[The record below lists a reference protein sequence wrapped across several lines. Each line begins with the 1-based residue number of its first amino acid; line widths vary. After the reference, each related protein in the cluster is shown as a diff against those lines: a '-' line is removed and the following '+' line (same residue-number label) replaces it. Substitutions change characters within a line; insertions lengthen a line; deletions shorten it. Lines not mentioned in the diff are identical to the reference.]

1 VISIIKYNVHC
12 GDGTGTSFICEFAH
26 PCSEVSPSYEP
37 LSLQLGESWQFNVS
51 SQDYLIDSK
60 DELGNKKCLLGL
72 VGADIKF
79 YILGDSFLRSFVSV
93 FDFDKKRIGLALQ
106 EYSQGSITEIEV
118 ETGGMKPWL
127 IAVISVSSVLV
138 LIIVILVICKI
149 RKNKKAKLQQEFD
162 ATDASLIH
170 GGRV

>member
-1 VISIIKYNVHC
+1 M
-12 GDGTGTSFICEFAH
+12 
-26 PCSEVSPSYEP
+26 
-37 LSLQLGESWQFNVS
+37 
-51 SQDYLIDSK
+51 
-60 DELGNKKCLLGL
+60 
-72 VGADIKF
+72 
-79 YILGDSFLRSFVSV
+79 
-93 FDFDKKRIGLALQ
+93 FDFENKTIGLALQ

-149 RKNKKAKLQQEFD
+149 RKNRKAKLQQEFD
-162 ATDASLIH
+162 GTNASLIH